1 MSTSAAL
8 LDQGRALPGVEEGTH
23 SRFPALHVCEAV
35 LGVLRSNTHD
45 TAIDEGCFVGIR
57 TGALTTD
64 EGLDVP
70 PAGSCLRPRPRARDI
85 VTVEDGMAVS
95 HRHDL
100 DQLDLVSQLGLT
112 ESRGD
117 TGRREACHR
126 RHVPVIAD
134 RSRLEAGPAGGSS
147 TGVSWRAATGHEAAV
162 RARCPAPLSP
172 VRPA

>member
-23 SRFPALHVCEAV
+23 SRSPALHVGEAV
-35 LGVLRSNTHD
+35 FGVLQSDDHD
-45 TAIDEGCFVGIR
+45 TAIDEGFVVGTR
-57 TGALTTD
+57 TGAVITD

-70 PAGSCLRPRPRARDI
+70 PAGRSRRPREGDI

-95 HRHDL
+95 RRHDL
-100 DQLDLVSQLGLT
+100 DQLDLVSQLGLM

-126 RHVPVIAD
+126 RHVRVTAD
-134 RSRLEAGPAGGSS
+134 RSRLEARPVSGSS
-147 TGVSWRAATGHEAAV
+147 TGVSWWAATGHEAAV
-162 RARCPAPLSP
+162 QTRCPAPFSP
-172 VRPA
+172 VGPA